1 MTATQAPAAPAAAP
15 PKKLGL
21 GAYLGYAA
29 GDAGNNL
36 AFTMASM
43 FLLLYYTDVVGIPA
57 AYAAPI
63 FLIVRIWDGIG
74 DVIVGRWV
82 DRTSTR
88 WGKFRP
94 WILWSSLPLLL
105 SSVWVFSLPQ
115 ADSLTMKLFWAYLS
129 YGVLAMLYSMV
140 NIPYGSLAAAM
151 TQVPTERAKLATFRS
166 VGAAATGLVLA
177 LVVAPQVQRWS
188 STSLYEAKV
197 EALGGEAAATQAQL
211 DAAKAAAVAE
221 ASTGLQG
228 ALTTITLIFVFVGMA
243 LYLTTFFTAKEQVAR
258 PAQDKATLRE
268 AVDTL
273 RKNKPLIWLCVGS
286 LLFLTSFIAFSTM
299 GIYYARDV
307 LGNGSLFAVFTIV
320 QTGAIFVLAPFIA
333 KIVGRFGKRTGYLG
347 GAVAFIVGALLLFV
361 TPASAPWM
369 AVVGYFLVGVGLGL
383 VNTLMWAMEADTIEY
398 GEWKTGRRTEGTTY
412 AVFSFIRKLGQ
423 AFGGAGAAGII
434 GFTGYVGTAAIQTDE
449 ALQGIRV
456 ATGLVPAALALLTL
470 VVMWKYP
477 LTDKRFKEIT
487 AETEARKA
495 AEAADAA
502 H

>member
-1 MTATQAPAAPAAAP
+1 MTASTAPTTTVGAPT
-15 PKKLGL
+15 KKLRL
-21 GAYLGYAA
+21 SAYLGYAT

-43 FLLLYYTDVVGIPA
+43 FLLLYYTDVVGIPP

-82 DRTSTR
+82 DRTNTR

-105 SSVWVFSLPQ
+105 SSVWVFSIPQ

-129 YGVLAMLYSMV
+129 YGVLAMFYSMV

-166 VGAAATGLVLA
+166 VGAAATGLMLA
-177 LVVAPQVQRWS
+177 LVVAPQVKRWS
-188 STSLYEAKV
+188 SASLYQEKV
-197 EALGGEAAATQAQL
+197 AELGGEASASPAQL
-211 DAAKAAAVAE
+211 AAAQAAAQAE
-221 ASTGLQG
+221 AATGLQG
-228 ALTTITLIFVFVGMA
+228 SLTTLTLIFVFVGMA
-243 LYLTTFFTAKEQVAR
+243 LYLTTFFTAREQVVR
-258 PAQDKATLRE
+258 PAQDRATLRE
-268 AVDTL
+268 ATDTL
-273 RKNKPLIWLCVGS
+273 RQNKPLLWLCVGS
-286 LLFLTSFIAFSTM
+286 LLFLTSFITFSTM

-307 LGNGSLFAVFTIV
+307 LGNAGLFGILSIV

-333 KIVGRFGKRTGYLG
+333 KIVARFGKRTGYLAG
-347 GAVAFIVGALLLFV
+347 TVAFIVGALLLFV

-369 AVVGYFLVGVGLGL
+369 AIVAYFLVGTGLGL
-383 VNTLMWAMEADTIEY
+383 VNTLMWAMEADTIEF

-423 AFGGAGAAGII
+423 AFGGFAAAGII
-434 GFTGYVGTAAIQTDE
+434 GLTGYVGTAAVQTDG

-456 ATGLVPAALALLTL
+456 ATGLVPAVLALLTL
-470 VVMWKYP
+470 LVMAKYP

-495 AEAADAA
+495 AALAAAD
-502 H
+502 